1 MQISYAETVPLT
13 CPHCNT
19 PFTQDTYIIID
30 ADERPDLVAKIVD
43 GTLHDAVCPNCGQ
56 TGRIPAPLLYHNRS
70 RQRVLLAVPPGMPE
84 AEWREIGQTLLW
96 TLIGAL
102 SEEARG
108 AYLGEVQAEAGLEG
122 ITQIIQAEGL
132 AETPQDEEDLPPIVP
147 AIQALLD
154 ANGSQELQRAF
165 QAHPV
170 LADPHSVT
178 IMQELA
184 AEAIKQGQLE
194 AADGFARAAEL
205 LEHVKTLRGRTS
217 LHAGA
222 TATTHGIAPEDV
234 EEIAFALLR
243 STTGQQLA
251 QVVDQHPLLLE
262 DWADDMLRE
271 WGDQQQLAD
280 KQRIAQGMNERRAA
294 LHLMRQQYHE
304 QQPMLEVVQAYLQAQ
319 NDDEIEA
326 LIVEHDVLLSD
337 AADEAL
343 QRLIASARDDGDEE
357 FTAFVEQRR
366 VFLQQ
371 VRHAMDDN
379 EA

>member
-1 MQISYAETVPLT
+1 MQISYAEAVPIS

-19 PFTQDTYIIID
+19 SFTDDTYIIVD

-43 GTLHDAVCPNCGQ
+43 GTLHDAVCPNCGE
-56 TGRIPAPLLYHNRS
+56 TGRIPAPVLYHNRA

-102 SEEARG
+102 PEEVRG
-108 AYLGEVQAEAGLEG
+108 AYLGDVQAEAGLEG
-122 ITQIIQAEGL
+122 VAQIIQAEGL
-132 AETPQDEEDLPPIVP
+132 VEPPHDEEELPPIVP

-154 ANGSQELQRAF
+154 ANGPQELQRAF

-170 LADPHSVT
+170 LADPQAVT

-222 TATTHGIAPEDV
+222 TATAHGIAPEDV

-251 QVVDQHPLLLE
+251 QVVDQHSLLLE

-304 QQPMLEVVQAYLQAQ
+304 QQPTLEAVQAYLQAQ
-319 NDDEIEA
+319 SDDEIEA
-326 LIVEHDVLLSD
+326 LVVEHDVLLSD
-337 AADEAL
+337 AANEAL
-343 QRLIASARDDGDEE
+343 ERLIASARNDGDEE
-357 FTAFVEQRR
+357 FATFVEQRR
-366 VFLQQ
+366 AFLQQ
-371 VRHAMDDN
+371 VRDVMERD
-379 EA
+379 EK